1 MMEEYLEDI
10 KKAIRNVDKNY
21 YSWKDWCL
29 MMKNTNS
36 QSLSDE
42 LICMKESVFCYEFY
56 HQFRMLMEKDQKY
69 EGLFLNA
76 EITKKELDDVK
87 NKIKY
92 PDFVLHSGQDNNNV
106 HKFVIEV
113 KTSEYIKAN
122 APENNI
128 NSDIVKLLDFIKK
141 NGLKYEFGVFIAVNM
156 SNKDLKEKI
165 NFNLINKKT
174 NKDDANYEKI
184 ILIGTE
190 FTDEENFYFTL
201 NELDNEIKTN
211 KE

>member
-1 MMEEYLEDI
+1 MEEYLEDI